1 MRNLIL
7 IAFLFFS
14 FLASAQE
21 SLTVI
26 HFNYKWNQRNDF
38 NLRGLKNAKVQYAWL
53 EDQPEEITKSIKAV
67 PVIVILG
74 KDGKVK
80 MQYTADISFKI
91 NATKEDIQK
100 SINRIL
106 INQKL

>member
-7 IAFLFFS
+7 IAFVLFS

-21 SLTVI
+21 RLTVI
-26 HFNYKWNQRNDF
+26 HFNYKWNTKNDY
-38 NLRGLKNAKVQYAWL
+38 NLRGLKNAKIQYAFL
-53 EDQPEEITKSIKAV
+53 EDQPEEITQSIKAV

-91 NATKEDIQK
+91 HATREDIQK

-106 INQKL
+106 INQ